1 MTKALGE
8 VPEIEEVSPELED
21 IKKDPLNSVVGDI
34 TTQDDPQIKQS
45 ASTPNDLWQSWL
57 EKKERWDKEEK
68 ESELDLDKLVHATNR
83 HVTEET
89 EGIGTKQVLDEDSAI
104 HSGKVAP
111 PRTYTVTGTGGMRHP
126 KHRTNVD
133 LLHEIKGAPEELW
146 KAWLETRKF
155 QGMGDARYG
164 NQHETGNS
172 DDYMSQQVKDDNVYI
187 GSQDKEN
194 KEDDKKDERE
204 DEKVDEKNDKSKQ
217 DT

>member
-1 MTKALGE
+1 
-8 VPEIEEVSPELED
+8 
-21 IKKDPLNSVVGDI
+21 
-34 TTQDDPQIKQS
+34 
-45 ASTPNDLWQSWL
+45 
-57 EKKERWDKEEK
+57 
-68 ESELDLDKLVHATNR
+68 
-83 HVTEET
+83 
-89 EGIGTKQVLDEDSAI
+89 
-104 HSGKVAP
+104 
-111 PRTYTVTGTGGMRHP
+111 MRHP

-194 KEDDKKDERE
+194 KGKE
-204 DEKVDEKNDKSKQ
+204 
-217 DT
+217 